1 MANFI
6 FENGTKL
13 YFGKDMEKE
22 VGRLCRQYTQTD
34 TVMTVTYADGPLR
47 SLVEKVKSCLE
58 AEDLNVVEYNDVV
71 PNPLLDKTREAIRTA
86 RENNIGMVLG
96 IGGGSCID
104 VAKAIALGTC
114 LHTDIWNVYTGEA
127 EPEEVL
133 PVGAIMTLAG
143 TGSET
148 SPFAVL
154 TNTEAVSKIGY
165 GCAEMRPRFAIL
177 NPELTFGV
185 PAYQTMCGACDMFA
199 HICDAY
205 LGRVEDMKL
214 TNRISE
220 SVMKTVIEYLPIV
233 LKHPD
238 DYEGRSQLMLAGTL
252 AMGKFA
258 SMGLHTNLGLHTIAE
273 DMGAVYNVTHGAA
286 LAVILPAWMTYLKK
300 QKFNLLL
307 RYAKEV
313 WNLDINVDD
322 PERTVDA
329 AIQKTKEFFAGVG
342 LPVTLGELGIDFE
355 KDGKMLSER
364 IDCTED
370 YDDAYI
376 ALTSADV
383 YEIYRLASE

>member
-6 FENGTKL
+6 FENGTRL
-13 YFGKDMEKE
+13 YFGKGMEKE
-22 VGRLCRQYTQTD
+22 AGRLCRQYTKTD
-34 TVMTVTYADGPLR
+34 TVMTVSYADGPLR
-47 SLVEKVKSCLE
+47 PLVEKVKNCLE

-71 PNPLLDKTREAIRTA
+71 PNPLLDKTREAIQTA

-104 VAKAIALGTC
+104 VAKAIALGTG
-114 LHTDIWNVYTGEA
+114 LHTDIWNVYIGEA

-154 TNTEAVSKIGY
+154 TNTETVSKIGY
-165 GCAEMRPRFAIL
+165 GCTGMRPRFAIL
-177 NPELTFGV
+177 NPELTYGV

-214 TNRISE
+214 VNRISE

-233 LKHPD
+233 LKQPD
-238 DYEGRSQLMLAGTL
+238 NYEGRGQLMLAGTL

-273 DMGAVYNVTHGAA
+273 DLGAVYNVTHGAA

-307 RYAKEV
+307 RYAREV
-313 WNLDINVDD
+313 WNLDIDVDD
-322 PERTVDA
+322 PGKTVDA

-364 IDCTED
+364 IDCAED

-376 ALTSADV
+376 ELTSADV

>member
-13 YFGKDMEKE
+13 YFGKGMEKE
-22 VGRLCRQYTQTD
+22 AGRLCRQYTKTD
-34 TVMTVTYADGPLR
+34 TVMTVSYADGPLR
-47 SLVEKVKSCLE
+47 PLVEKVKNCLE

-71 PNPLLDKTREAIRTA
+71 PNPLLDKTREAIQTA

-104 VAKAIALGTC
+104 VAKAIALGTG
-114 LHTDIWNVYTGEA
+114 LHTDIWNVYIGEA

-154 TNTEAVSKIGY
+154 TNTETVSKIGY
-165 GCAEMRPRFAIL
+165 GCTGMRPKFAIL
-177 NPELTFGV
+177 NPELTYGV

-214 TNRISE
+214 VNRISE

-233 LKHPD
+233 LKQLD
-238 DYEGRSQLMLAGTL
+238 NYEGRGQLMLAGTL

-273 DMGAVYNVTHGAA
+273 DLGAVYNVTHGAA

-307 RYAKEV
+307 RYAREV
-313 WNLDINVDD
+313 WNLDIDVDD
-322 PERTVDA
+322 PGKTVDA

-364 IDCTED
+364 IDCAED

-376 ALTSADV
+376 ELTSADV